1 MVNHQTCSGCSKS
14 FNTLKSLDFHK
25 LICIY
30 YQYREKY
37 ISNVS
42 NENIKNVIILFTSIN
57 FKICDK
63 YLPKNII
70 LTNIQI
76 KYSIKTNNIIKYL
89 YNIVLNSTLEHYSY
103 IDVLNLISSIT
114 HVQFNDII
122 DILNTFN
129 KCKKNI

>member
-1 MVNHQTCSGCSKS
+1 MVNHQSCSGCSKS

-37 ISNVS
+37 MYNIS
-42 NENIKNVIILFTSIN
+42 NENIKNVIILFNSIN

-63 YLPKNII
+63 YLSKNII
-70 LTNIQI
+70 LTNINM
-76 KYSIKTNNIIKYL
+76 KYSIKTNNIIIYL
-89 YNIVLNSTLEHYSY
+89 YNTVLNNTLEYYSY
-103 IDVLNLISSIT
+103 VDVLNLISSII
-114 HVQFNDII
+114 HVQFNDVI
-122 DILNTFN
+122 DIINTFN